1 MAGEASESEGREAM
15 ARTRVT
21 FDYKGNAVLL
31 GCYGRVYAHDE
42 VQRFPEARLAFERAV
57 RAENDPATPVP
68 EGGILFNF
76 YDEMK
81 PLLERRAHTR
91 FPIEL
96 RNAIEAPKW
105 PLG

>member
-1 MAGEASESEGREAM
+1 M

-21 FDYKGNAVLL
+21 FDDKGNAVLL
-31 GCYGRVYAHDE
+31 PNVQYLHAPDE
-42 VQRFPEARLAFERAV
+42 AQRFPEARLAFERAV
-57 RAENDPATPVP
+57 RAENGPATPVP

-91 FPIEL
+91 FPIEV
-96 RNAIEAPKW
+96 RNAIDAPKW